1 MKHTRLVA
9 RPHLA
14 VARLRVRTPVRARTV
29 IPERNSGL
37 VRRLMVGSITTT
49 VAVLV
54 RPPTT
59 AVRKVTNRAVH
70 AVYPRV
76 TAGAIRQQILAETVT
91 LCRRLSKRSLMGR
104 GTLIGIRIMQMDG
117 CSLSIMRPKIVRRDK
132 RGPADVPVGVLGRT
146 VLV

>member
-1 MKHTRLVA
+1 MKHTLLVA

-37 VRRLMVGSITTT
+37 VRRLMVGNITTT

-54 RPPTT
+54 RPSTT

-76 TAGAIRQQILAETVT
+76 TAGAILLRTSAETGM
-91 LCRRLSKRSLMGR
+91 LCPQQSKRTLMIR
-104 GTLIGIRIMQMDG
+104 GTLIGVRITQKDG
-117 CSLSIMRPKIVRRDK
+117 CSLSTMRK
-132 RGPADVPVGVLGRT
+132 
-146 VLV
+146 